1 MRIAKYLFSFLI
13 VLVFSLCASAQT
25 TVVPDTTFLLRETK
39 GDVYHA
45 IFIDTAK
52 ASLYYDYITTFQF
65 DEIDSASYQASLDC
79 MGILSFMKYNDFGLP
94 KQWNLL
100 YTYKNAY
107 YLYSPSDYVNNYRI
121 LISDSTYTDYYG
133 TGPFAHK
140 INSLTKINNKTYTFD
155 LSSCNDI
162 QKKVIIHIIDPQKGI
177 AIFEDPAADKDDRYV
192 LMVRTDKA
200 KEFPIIVNFSPQKE
214 AEYKFDEPDYEQLLK

>member
-1 MRIAKYLFSFLI
+1 MSIYKLIIFFSFILA
-13 VLVFSLCASAQT
+13 LWLPASAQT
-25 TVVPDTTFLLRETK
+25 TIIPDTTFLLRETK
-39 GDVYHA
+39 GDIYHA

-52 ASLYYDYITTFQF
+52 ISLYYDYITTFQF
-65 DEIDSASYQASLDC
+65 DETDSASYQASLDC
-79 MGILSFMKYNDFGLP
+79 MGLLSFMKYNDFGIP
-94 KQWNLL
+94 RQWNLL
-100 YTYKNAY
+100 YSYKNAY

-140 INSLTKINNKTYTFD
+140 INSLTRINNRTYTFD

-162 QKKVIIHIIDPQKGI
+162 QKKVIIHIIDLQKGI
-177 AIFEDPAADKDDRYV
+177 AVFEDPAADKEDRYV

-214 AEYKFDEPDYEQLLK
+214 PEYKFDEPDYEQLLK